1 MSNSE
6 VNSACGTSTWK
17 FEVDAIRADFPI
29 LSRKINGQELVYLDN
44 AATTQK
50 PRQVIKT
57 LTDYYERTNANVHR
71 GVHTLSIEATDGYEL
86 ARTKVAK
93 FINAPRAEEVIWTR
107 NTSESLNLVASTWAD
122 ANIREGDNIVISAME
137 HHSNIV
143 PWQQLA
149 TKKNAELRYLAAGE
163 DGLLD
168 VLDIDSIIDSRTK
181 IVAVTHMSNV
191 LGTVNP
197 VAMLA
202 ERVHAVGG
210 VILVDAAQSVPHMPV
225 DVQALDAD
233 FLCFSAHKMLGPTG
247 IGVLYGKYDL
257 LEAMPPYMY
266 GGDMILE
273 VTYEDAT
280 WNDLPYKFEAGTPN
294 IADAIATGAA
304 VDYLNELGMD
314 NIWRHEQELTAY
326 AMEQVLSLDNVKVI
340 GPRDPSLRGGVI
352 SFIHYTSHPHDLGTA
367 LDQQGI
373 AIRTG
378 HHCAMPLV
386 RSFNVVAAARA
397 SFYIYNTKSEVD
409 ALVNGIS
416 ETEGYFSR

>member
-1 MSNSE
+1 MSITE
-6 VNSACGTSTWK
+6 AGTRA
-17 FEVDAIRADFPI
+17 FEIDVIRADFPI
-29 LSRKINGQELVYLDN
+29 LSRKVNGQDLVYLDN
-44 AATTQK
+44 AATSQK
-50 PRQVIKT
+50 PKQVIQA
-57 LTDYYERTNANVHR
+57 LTDYYEQTNANVHR

-93 FINAPRAEEVIWTR
+93 FINAPHSEEVIWTR
-107 NTSESLNLVASTWAD
+107 NTSESLNLVAATWAD
-122 ANIREGDNIVISAME
+122 ANIGEGDNIVISAME

-149 TKKNAELRYLAAGE
+149 AKKNAELRYLAAGE

-168 VLDIDSIIDSRTK
+168 VSDVDSIIDSRTK

-191 LGTVNP
+191 LGTINP

-202 ERVHAVGG
+202 ERVHAAGG

-225 DVQALDAD
+225 DVQVLDAD

-257 LEAMPPYMY
+257 LEAMPPYMF

-304 VDYLNELGMD
+304 VDYLNDLGMD
-314 NIWRHEQELTAY
+314 NIWKHEQELTTY
-326 AMEQVLSLDNVKVI
+326 AMERVLSLDTVRI
-340 GPRDPSLRGGVI
+340 LGPQDPSLRGGVI
-352 SFIHYTSHPHDLGTA
+352 SFIHDTIHPHDLGTA

-386 RSFNVVAAARA
+386 RSFDVVAAARA

>member
-1 MSNSE
+1 MTITE
-6 VNSACGTSTWK
+6 AGTRA
-17 FEVDAIRADFPI
+17 FELDAIRADFTI
-29 LSRKINGQELVYLDN
+29 LSRKVNGQDLVYLDN
-44 AATTQK
+44 AATSQK
-50 PRQVIKT
+50 PKQVIQA
-57 LTDYYERTNANVHR
+57 LTDYYEQTNANVHR

-93 FINAPRAEEVIWTR
+93 FINAPRSEEVIWTR
-107 NTSESLNLVASTWAD
+107 NTSESLNLVAATWAD
-122 ANIREGDNIVISAME
+122 ANIGEGDNIVISAME

-149 TKKNAELRYLAAGE
+149 AKKNAELRYLAAGE

-168 VLDIDSIIDSRTK
+168 VSNVDSIIDSRTK

-191 LGTVNP
+191 LGTINP

-257 LEAMPPYMY
+257 LEAMPPYMF

-273 VTYEDAT
+273 VTYESAT

-314 NIWRHEQELTAY
+314 NIWQHEQELTAY
-326 AMEQVLSLDNVKVI
+326 AMERVLSLDTVRVL
-340 GPRDPSLRGGVI
+340 GPQDPSLRGGVI
-352 SFIHYTSHPHDLGTA
+352 SFIHDTIHPHDLGTA

-386 RSFNVVAAARA
+386 RSFDVVAAARA

>member
-1 MSNSE
+1 MSITE
-6 VNSACGTSTWK
+6 AGTRA
-17 FEVDAIRADFPI
+17 FEIDAIRADFPI
-29 LSRKINGQELVYLDN
+29 LSRKVNGQDLVYLDN
-44 AATTQK
+44 AATSQK
-50 PRQVIKT
+50 PKQVIKA
-57 LTDYYERTNANVHR
+57 LTDYYEQTNANVHR

-93 FINAPRAEEVIWTR
+93 FINAPRPEEVIWTR
-107 NTSESLNLVASTWAD
+107 NTSESLNLVAATWAD
-122 ANIREGDNIVISAME
+122 ANIGEGDNIVISAME

-149 TKKNAELRYLAAGE
+149 AKKNAELRYLAAGD

-168 VLDIDSIIDSRTK
+168 VSNVDSIIDSRTK

-191 LGTVNP
+191 LGTINP

-225 DVQALDAD
+225 DVQVLDAD

-257 LEAMPPYMY
+257 LEAMPPYMF

-304 VDYLNELGMD
+304 VDYLAELGMD
-314 NIWRHEQELTAY
+314 NVWQHEQELTAY
-326 AMEQVLSLDNVKVI
+326 AMEQILSMDNIRVL
-340 GPRDPSLRGGVI
+340 GPQDPSLRGGVI
-352 SFIHYTSHPHDLGTA
+352 SFIHDTIHPHDLGTA

-386 RSFNVVAAARA
+386 RSFDVVAAARA

>member
-1 MSNSE
+1 MSITE
-6 VNSACGTSTWK
+6 AGTRA
-17 FEVDAIRADFPI
+17 FEIDVIRADFPI
-29 LSRKINGQELVYLDN
+29 LSRKVNGQNLVYLDN
-44 AATTQK
+44 AATSQK
-50 PRQVIKT
+50 PKQVIQA
-57 LTDYYERTNANVHR
+57 LTDYYEQANANVHR

-93 FINAPRAEEVIWTR
+93 FINAPRSEEVIWTR
-107 NTSESLNLVASTWAD
+107 NTSESLNLVAATWAD
-122 ANIREGDNIVISAME
+122 ANIGEGDNIVISAME

-149 TKKNAELRYLAAGE
+149 AKKNAELRYLAAGE

-168 VLDIDSIIDSRTK
+168 VSDVDSIIDSRTK

-191 LGTVNP
+191 LGTINP

-202 ERVHAVGG
+202 ERVHAAGG

-225 DVQALDAD
+225 DVQVLDAD

-257 LEAMPPYMY
+257 LEAMPPYMF

-304 VDYLNELGMD
+304 VDYLNDLGMD
-314 NIWRHEQELTAY
+314 NIWKHEQELTTY
-326 AMEQVLSLDNVKVI
+326 AMERVLSLDTVRVL
-340 GPRDPSLRGGVI
+340 GPQDPSLRGGVI
-352 SFIHYTSHPHDLGTA
+352 SFIHDTIHPHDLGTA

-386 RSFNVVAAARA
+386 RSFDVVAAARA

>member
-1 MSNSE
+1 MSN
-6 VNSACGTSTWK
+6 
-17 FEVDAIRADFPI
+17 FDIDATRADFPI
-29 LSRKINGQELVYLDN
+29 LSRKINGQNLIYLDN
-44 AATTQK
+44 AATSQK
-50 PRQVIKT
+50 PKQVIAA
-57 LTDYYERTNANVHR
+57 LTDYYEQTNANVHR
-71 GVHTLSIEATDGYEL
+71 GVHTLSIESTDDYEL

-93 FINAPRAEEVIWTR
+93 FINAPRPEEVIWTR
-107 NTSESLNLVASTWAD
+107 NTSESLNLVAATWAEK
-122 ANIREGDNIVISAME
+122 NVGEGDNIVITVME

-149 TKKNAELRYLAAGE
+149 AKKNAELRYLAADE
-163 DGLLD
+163 DGLL
-168 VLDIDSIIDSRTK
+168 VVSNVDSIIDSRTK
-181 IVAVTHMSNV
+181 IVAATHMSNV
-191 LGTVNP
+191 LGTINP
-197 VAMLA
+197 IAMLA
-202 ERVHAVGG
+202 NQVHAVGG
-210 VILVDAAQSVPHMPV
+210 VILVDAAQSVPHMTV
-225 DVQALDAD
+225 DVQELDAD

-257 LEAMPPYMY
+257 LDEMPPYMF

-273 VTYEDAT
+273 VTYEDAS

-304 VDYLNELGMD
+304 VDYLSELGMD
-314 NIWRHEQELTAY
+314 NVWQHEQELTAY
-326 AMEQVLSLDNVKVI
+326 AMEQILPLDNVKVL
-340 GPRDPSLRGGVI
+340 GPQNPSLRGGVI
-352 SFIHYTSHPHDLGTA
+352 SFIHDTIHPHDLGTA

-386 RSFNVVAAARA
+386 RSFDVVAAARA

-409 ALVNGIS
+409 ALVNGIK

>member
-1 MSNSE
+1 MSDSSRGSE
-6 VNSACGTSTWK
+6 PDSGTRK
-17 FEVDAIRADFPI
+17 FDVDAIRADFPI
-29 LSRKINGQELVYLDN
+29 LQRKINGQDLVYLDN
-44 AATTQK
+44 AATSQK
-50 PRQVIKT
+50 PAQVIKA
-57 LTDYYERTNANVHR
+57 LTNYYEQTNANVHR

-93 FINAPRAEEVIWTR
+93 FINARRPEEVIWTR
-107 NTSESLNLVASTWAD
+107 NTSESLNLVAATWAETNVGD
-122 ANIREGDNIVISAME
+122 GDNIVITAME

-149 TKKNAELRYLAAGE
+149 ARKGAELRYLAAGD
-163 DGLLD
+163 DGSLVVSNLN
-168 VLDIDSIIDSRTK
+168 SIIDSRTK
-181 IVAVTHMSNV
+181 IVAATHMSNV
-191 LGTVNP
+191 LGTINP
-197 VAMLA
+197 IALLA
-202 ERVHAVGG
+202 DRAHEVGAVL
-210 VILVDAAQSVPHMPV
+210 LVDAAQSVPHMQV

-247 IGVLYGKYDL
+247 IGVLWGKYDL
-257 LEAMPPYMY
+257 LEAMPPYMF
-266 GGDMILE
+266 GGDMIFE
-273 VTYEDAT
+273 VTYEDAS

-304 VDYLNELGMD
+304 VDYLTELGMD
-314 NIWRHEQELTAY
+314 NVWQHEQELTAY
-326 AMEQVLSLDNVKVI
+326 AMEQVLSLGHVKVL
-340 GPRDPSLRGGVI
+340 GPQNPALRGGVI
-352 SFIHYTSHPHDLGTA
+352 SFIHDTIHPHDLGTA

-386 RSFNVVAAARA
+386 RSFDVVAAARA

-409 ALVNGIS
+409 ALVNGIR

>member
-1 MSNSE
+1 MSISE
-6 VNSACGTSTWK
+6 ARTRA
-17 FEVDAIRADFPI
+17 FDIEAIRADFPI
-29 LSRKINGQELVYLDN
+29 LSRKINGQDLVYLDN
-44 AATTQK
+44 AATSQK
-50 PRQVIKT
+50 PKQVIQA
-57 LTDYYERTNANVHR
+57 LTDYYEQTNANVHR

-86 ARTKVAK
+86 ARTKVAN
-93 FINAPRAEEVIWTR
+93 FINAPRPETVIWTR
-107 NTSESLNLVASTWAD
+107 NTSESLNLVAATWAD
-122 ANIREGDNIVISAME
+122 ANIGEGDNIVISAME

-149 TKKNAELRYLAAGE
+149 AKKSAELRYLAAGE

-168 VLDIDSIIDSRTK
+168 VSDVDSIIDSRTK

-191 LGTVNP
+191 LGTINP

-257 LEAMPPYMY
+257 LEAMPPYMF

-280 WNDLPYKFEAGTPN
+280 WNELPYKFEAGTPN

-304 VDYLNELGMD
+304 VDYLADLGMD
-314 NIWRHEQELTAY
+314 NVWQHEQELTAY
-326 AMEQVLSLDNVKVI
+326 AMEQILSMDNIRVL
-340 GPRDPSLRGGVI
+340 GPQDPTLRGGVI
-352 SFIHYTSHPHDLGTA
+352 TFIHDTIHPHDLGTA

-386 RSFNVVAAARA
+386 RSFDVVAAARA

>member
-1 MSNSE
+1 MSISE
-6 VNSACGTSTWK
+6 ARTRA
-17 FEVDAIRADFPI
+17 FDIEAIRADFPI
-29 LSRKINGQELVYLDN
+29 LSRKINGQDLVYLDN
-44 AATTQK
+44 AATSQK
-50 PRQVIKT
+50 PKQVIQA
-57 LTDYYERTNANVHR
+57 LTDYYEQTNANVHR

-86 ARTKVAK
+86 ARTKVAN
-93 FINAPRAEEVIWTR
+93 FINAPRPETVIWTR
-107 NTSESLNLVASTWAD
+107 NTSESLNLVAATWAD
-122 ANIREGDNIVISAME
+122 ANIGEGDNIVISAME

-149 TKKNAELRYLAAGE
+149 AKKSAELRYLAAGE

-168 VLDIDSIIDSRTK
+168 VSDVDSIIDSRTK

-191 LGTVNP
+191 LGTINP

-257 LEAMPPYMY
+257 LEAMPPYMF

-280 WNDLPYKFEAGTPN
+280 WNELPYKFEAGTPN
-294 IADAIATGAA
+294 IADAIATGGA
-304 VDYLNELGMD
+304 VDYLADLGMD
-314 NIWRHEQELTAY
+314 NVWQHEQELTAY
-326 AMEQVLSLDNVKVI
+326 AMEQILSMDNIRVL
-340 GPRDPSLRGGVI
+340 GPQDPTLRGGVI
-352 SFIHYTSHPHDLGTA
+352 TFIHDTIHPHDLGTA

-386 RSFNVVAAARA
+386 RSFDVVAAARA
-397 SFYIYNTKSEVD
+397 SFYIYNTKSEAD